1 MIRFALNDA
10 SSDGGLAIQYEVE
23 CTELEQEASGPSLLK
38 VNMICL
44 TNLAL
49 GPYWVLQHA
58 AIIVFY
64 FIKGGGEEDLKE
76 TADGGHSRQGSRV
89 KKNNIKVFL
98 TL

>member
-1 MIRFALNDA
+1 MQFALNDA

-23 CTELEQEASGPSLLK
+23 STELEKEASGTSLLK

-44 TNLAL
+44 TNFAL

-64 FIKGGGEEDLKE
+64 FIKGGGEGELKE
-76 TADGGHSRQGSRV
+76 TAESGAFQTCFQS
-89 KKNNIKVFL
+89 KEK
-98 TL
+98 

>member
-1 MIRFALNDA
+1 MFYTEEQLIRFAFNDA
-10 SSDGGLAIQYEVE
+10 SSDGGLAIQYEAE
-23 CTELEQEASGPSLLK
+23 RTELEKEASGTSLLK

-44 TNLAL
+44 TNLAF

-76 TADGGHSRQGSRV
+76 TAEWGEFQAWFQS
-89 KKNNIKVFL
+89 KEK
-98 TL
+98 

>member
-23 CTELEQEASGPSLLK
+23 CTELEKEASGPSLLK

-49 GPYWVLQHA
+49 GPYWVL
-58 AIIVFY
+58 
-64 FIKGGGEEDLKE
+64 
-76 TADGGHSRQGSRV
+76 
-89 KKNNIKVFL
+89 
-98 TL
+98 